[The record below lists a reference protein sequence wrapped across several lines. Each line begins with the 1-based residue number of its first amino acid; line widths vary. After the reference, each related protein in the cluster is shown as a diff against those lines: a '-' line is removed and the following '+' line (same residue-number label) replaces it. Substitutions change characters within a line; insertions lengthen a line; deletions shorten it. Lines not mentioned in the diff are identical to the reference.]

1 MEGLVRL
8 QRQDMVVQLREEE
21 RLGEGVE
28 RLLEVLV

>member
-21 RLGEGVE
+21 RLEEGVE